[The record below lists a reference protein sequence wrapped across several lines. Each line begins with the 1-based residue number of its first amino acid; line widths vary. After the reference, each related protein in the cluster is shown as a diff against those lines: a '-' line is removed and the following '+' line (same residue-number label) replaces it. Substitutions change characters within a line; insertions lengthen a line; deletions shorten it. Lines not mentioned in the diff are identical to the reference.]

1 MSRGR
6 PSKKRGVSVVGA
18 WTPVPLAFL
27 RSSACASLSPHASK
41 LLLDAIGM
49 LGPNAS
55 GNGDL
60 SLAPSIMALRGWRSR
75 STLSAA
81 IAELEACSLL
91 VQTRVHRRR
100 DCALFAVGLYPIDCD
115 HRKLDVGA
123 VGSYAARDWEEA
135 GANPPSEAT
144 PARWTLPRKNKN
156 HVPSGN
162 KAPRN
167 RPVGERSAQ
176 ATKPQSGTLSPDGT
190 KPPVSIK
197 NFVPPRGTFLD
208 KPSAGDS
215 EPMPAQTL
223 TELFARLAVVKGGHL
238 LMTSKPKAAQPV
250 ATRMNCESRS
260 PVTCAPTTWPS
271 PTYSPTG

>member
-1 MSRGR
+1 MSKGR
-6 PSKKRGVSVVGA
+6 YSKKRGVSVVGA

-41 LLLDAIGM
+41 LLLDAISM

-115 HRKLDVGA
+115 HGKLDVGA
-123 VGSYAARDWEEA
+123 VGSYTTHDWEEA
-135 GANPPSEAT
+135 GAKPPSEEA
-144 PARWTLPRKNKN
+144 PARWTVPRKNEN

-162 KAPRN
+162 KALRKC
-167 RPVGERSAQ
+167 PVGGQSPKAS
-176 ATKPQSGTLSPDGT
+176 KPQSGTLSPDGT
-190 KPPVSIK
+190 KPHVSVK
-197 NFVPPRGTFLD
+197 NFVPPRGTFID
-208 KPSAGDS
+208 KPSPAVS
-215 EPMPAQTL
+215 EPAPAQTL
-223 TELFARLAVVKGGHL
+223 TTPPQSSPPRLPAATATGLLVFAPCRRLLPHRPGRPLFSAL
-238 LMTSKPKAAQPV
+238 LKKAAQPV
-250 ATRMNCESRS
+250 EA
-260 PVTCAPTTWPS
+260 VT
-271 PTYSPTG
+271 